1 VPRHAT
7 AAHDAAGIN
16 AHGACAMRHASKAR
30 PSTAEMLAKPR
41 RVLIA
46 AKFRA
51 SHHGRRTP
59 EEINVIR
66 LAWQDAA
73 A

>member
-1 VPRHAT
+1 
-7 AAHDAAGIN
+7 
-16 AHGACAMRHASKAR
+16 
-30 PSTAEMLAKPR
+30 MLAKPR

-51 SHHGRRTP
+51 SHHGRRTL
-59 EEINVIR
+59 EEINVTR